1 MMTTR
6 KVAMGVVGF
15 AVAAVL
21 AAPAFAGLLGT
32 GLSYDDGVRPTP
44 WEGTTTFSFVS
55 EEDDTFLIG
64 YVEWAVF
71 APGAFP
77 FAGYEPTEGK
87 LAYVY
92 QVFSTGK
99 SAISNYS
106 VGIENPADN
115 IGKFIDVDELH
126 DVTGDQPKDPMNLYP
141 APAGGASWDFDGII
155 QDGSSCGLV
164 FSSERKPV
172 EFDSIVINHGHYA
185 VAEPIPS
192 PGPNNIPEPGTLW
205 LLGSG
210 LVLMMAGRWFWRR

>member
-21 AAPAFAGLLGT
+21 AVPAFAGLLGT
-32 GLSYDDGVRPTP
+32 GLSYNDGVRPTP
-44 WEGTTTFSFVS
+44 WEGTTTFVS
-55 EEDDTFLIG
+55 DEDPTLSG

-71 APGAFP
+71 EPGVFP
-77 FAGYEPTEGK
+77 FTGYEPTEGK

-92 QVFSTGK
+92 QVFSTGTA
-99 SAISNYS
+99 AISNYS
-106 VGIENPADN
+106 VTIENPADN
-115 IGKFIDVDELH
+115 IGKFIDELH
-126 DVTGDQPKDPMNLYP
+126 GVTGDQPLDPMNLYP
-141 APAGGASWDFDGII
+141 APGGGASWDFGGIV

-172 EFDSIVINHGHYA
+172 EFDSIVVNHGAYA

-210 LVLMMAGRWFWRR
+210 LGLMMARRWFWRR